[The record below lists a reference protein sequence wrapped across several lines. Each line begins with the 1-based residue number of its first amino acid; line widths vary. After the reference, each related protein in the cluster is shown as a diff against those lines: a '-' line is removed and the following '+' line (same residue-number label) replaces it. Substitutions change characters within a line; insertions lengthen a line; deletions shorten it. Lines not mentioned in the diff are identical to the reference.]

1 MIQLHS
7 HSLVFETSDG
17 ELIPCDAEEVTIEL
31 IGEAVQNLDP
41 NLVRQ
46 AATAVLHY
54 FKNDLNQDV
63 VTIREFTYALQQVLQ
78 NLGLDVITDDK
89 ETKKTAKSKGG
100 KILEADLN
108 DLVEE
113 DGSATELIFFKR
125 LEREFGKLL
134 NQSPRVVRLKG
145 LKRCVKHL
153 IGAQRWSKRCIATSD
168 QIVTFLRECMDH
180 HNSQLDCALLVH

>member
-78 NLGLDVITDDK
+78 NLGVDVTTDEK
-89 ETKKTAKSKGG
+89 EVKKSQLKNG

-134 NQSPRVVRLKG
+134 SQSPRVVRLSG

-153 IGAQRWSKRCIATSD
+153 IGAQRWSKKCIETSD
-168 QIVTFLRECMDH
+168 QIVTFLRECLDQH
-180 HNSQLDCALLVH
+180 DSSLDCALLVH